1 MNGKTH
7 LVRAAAA
14 AAIFA
19 LAGTAAA
26 QTHYGDKPPAV
37 DDIIKDLGA
46 DASQNRTAEGTRALR
61 LGTAATATAPAE
73 APKAASIS
81 MQIQFDFNSDAISPS
96 SETSVQNLAQAMKAP
111 ELAARRFTIIG
122 HTDGVGSAQYNQ
134 RLSERRAASVK
145 NYLMRNG
152 VPADRLGTAGRGKSE
167 LLNSTDPNAAEN
179 RRVEVQASG

>member
-7 LVRAAAA
+7 LVRVAAA

-19 LAGTAAA
+19 LAGVAAA

-46 DASQNRTAEGTRALR
+46 DASQNATAQGTRALR
-61 LGTAATATAPAE
+61 PGAAISATATAEP
-73 APKAASIS
+73 PNAASIS
-81 MQIQFDFNSDAISPS
+81 MQIHFDFNSDAISPS
-96 SETSVQNLAQAMKAP
+96 SETSVNNLAQAMKSP
-111 ELAARRFTIIG
+111 ELAARRFTIVG
-122 HTDGVGSAQYNQ
+122 HTDGKGSAEYNQ

-152 VPADRLGTAGRGKSE
+152 VPADRLNTTGRGKNQ
-167 LLNSTDPNAAEN
+167 LLNSADPYAAEN